1 MTGSKEQDLRE
12 QAAAYALGALSPE
25 EARAF
30 EVYLERS
37 AEARREVAE
46 YREVQALVALGTA
59 GSSAPAADLKARV
72 LARAAREKV
81 APIRSRTPLP
91 VWVALAASV
100 VALLATGNGW
110 MNARRAL
117 VERDSALVG
126 LARELDSRSARLA
139 EREATLNAILEPT
152 VTLTNLVSTQPEK
165 PVIQLFW
172 NRRTN
177 VALVHAF
184 QLRPT
189 ADQRVYQLW
198 FLPKKGAPIPSV
210 TFTTEAGGHAL
221 VQQVVVPA
229 GVDLAAAAITDEP
242 IGGSAAPTTTP
253 ILVGTFGT

>member
-1 MTGSKEQDLRE
+1 MTGPRDQDMKE

-30 EVYLERS
+30 EAYLVGS

-46 YREVQALVALGTA
+46 YREVNALLASGAA
-59 GSSAPAADLKARV
+59 GPAPAPGLRGRV
-72 LARAAREKV
+72 LAHATRQQVVPLR
-81 APIRSRTPLP
+81 PRTPLP
-91 VWVALAASV
+91 IWIALAASV
-100 VALLATGNGW
+100 VALLATGVSWRNSRQ
-110 MNARRAL
+110 AV
-117 VERDSALVG
+117 VERDSLIAG
-126 LARELDSRSARLA
+126 MARELDARTVRLA

-152 VTLTNLVSTQPEK
+152 VTLTKLVSSQPGQ

-184 QLRPT
+184 QLKPT

-198 FLPKKGAPIPSV
+198 FIPKHGAPIPSV
-210 TFTTEAGGHAL
+210 TFNTEASGHAL
-221 VQQVVVPA
+221 VQQVVVPE
-229 GVDLAAAAITDEP
+229 GLDLAAAAITDEP
-242 IGGSAAPTTTP
+242 AGGSAAPTTTP